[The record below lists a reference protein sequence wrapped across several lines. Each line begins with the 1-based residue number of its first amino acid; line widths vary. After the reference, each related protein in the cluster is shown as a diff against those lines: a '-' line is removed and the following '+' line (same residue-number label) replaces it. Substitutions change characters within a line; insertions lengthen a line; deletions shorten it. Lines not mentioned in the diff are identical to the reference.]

1 MKIWSA
7 WTFSVQAR
15 IGPGLVTSKVR
26 GVTRPSEWVKGWRVP
41 AYTRFAPLF
50 KASSTNAR
58 PMPRFAPVI
67 KIVLFS
73 MFITFS
79 FRIIVL
85 SIGYYASVGGEDTSQ
100 AKDFGIGGVTS
111 WLDGGVDS
119 FAPGPRPEVIH
130 SQFLVC
136 RPYAQNSIH

>member
-1 MKIWSA
+1 
-7 WTFSVQAR
+7 
-15 IGPGLVTSKVR
+15 
-26 GVTRPSEWVKGWRVP
+26 
-41 AYTRFAPLF
+41 
-50 KASSTNAR
+50 
-58 PMPRFAPVI
+58 MPRFAPVI

-85 SIGYYASVGGEDTSQ
+85 SIGYYASLGGEDTSQ

-119 FAPGPRPEVIH
+119 LCSSRASGVLQSSDGREAWAIWWMCLSFSSDRP
-130 SQFLVC
+130 SKSCSRRRPFLI
-136 RPYAQNSIH
+136 RPAKTLRRTE

>member
-1 MKIWSA
+1 
-7 WTFSVQAR
+7 
-15 IGPGLVTSKVR
+15 
-26 GVTRPSEWVKGWRVP
+26 
-41 AYTRFAPLF
+41 
-50 KASSTNAR
+50 
-58 PMPRFAPVI
+58 MPRFAPVI

-85 SIGYYASVGGEDTSQ
+85 SIGYYASLGGEDTSQ

-111 WLDGGVDS
+111 WLDGGLDS

-136 RPYAQNSIH
+136 RLSRS

>member
-1 MKIWSA
+1 
-7 WTFSVQAR
+7 
-15 IGPGLVTSKVR
+15 
-26 GVTRPSEWVKGWRVP
+26 
-41 AYTRFAPLF
+41 
-50 KASSTNAR
+50 
-58 PMPRFAPVI
+58 
-67 KIVLFS
+67 

-111 WLDGGVDS
+111 WLDGGVDN
-119 FAPGPRPEVIH
+119 FPPGLRPEVIH

-136 RPYAQNSIH
+136 RPSGQVLGHSDEVGRARMTEDEIPKI